1 MAKGHIYAME
11 ALKILLDNGV
21 KAHYVI
27 VGDGPY
33 ERDIRVDIDRLDLT
47 QHVTLTGTLGEE
59 EVCRHLRE
67 SDVFVLP
74 SIGPGEA
81 SPVSVMEAMAVGL
94 PVVVS
99 RIGGTPDMINDGVDG
114 YLTEQKKPNE
124 IARRLVELASS
135 PEKRRSMGKLA
146 RKRALEQFDV
156 RTTSEKLLNAIEK
169 HSDWRRL

>member
-1 MAKGHIYAME
+1 
-11 ALKILLDNGV
+11 
-21 KAHYVI
+21 
-27 VGDGPY
+27 
-33 ERDIRVDIDRLDLT
+33 
-47 QHVTLTGTLGEE
+47 
-59 EVCRHLRE
+59 
-67 SDVFVLP
+67 
-74 SIGPGEA
+74 
-81 SPVSVMEAMAVGL
+81 MAVGL

-114 YLTEQKKPNE
+114 YLTEQKNSNE